1 MNQFSLLIVPPYHPH
16 LPVLFLH
23 QMCHPLPHQPL
34 RCPVPPVKAPP
45 ADWEN
50 AVVRFQRFKR
60 CFIHDGF
67 CQFCS
72 YGTIYTLADL
82 VYLFFIHGIAPSLNY
97 ANRSCPVCS
106 DSILMFGIRS
116 ATHNS
121 GRFALTNAAGI
132 GGHTALPHRRTCSL
146 RGYVLP
152 V

>member
-1 MNQFSLLIVPPYHPH
+1 MTMYFSNFNGICAVKHKNNQIVAGLLFFHIIFGLAGILPLGSSLSASYAILENPIILI
-16 LPVLFLH
+16 LFLSF
-23 QMCHPLPHQPL
+23 
-34 RCPVPPVKAPP
+34 RP
-45 ADWEN
+45 A
-50 AVVRFQRFKR
+50 ACIV
-60 CFIHDGF
+60 G
-67 CQFCS
+67 
-72 YGTIYTLADL
+72 GA
-82 VYLFFIHGIAPSLNY
+82 IASH